1 LKEPGEDFMKRVTI
15 SDVAQL
21 ASVSKSTV
29 SQFLNNRFDYMAED
43 TKKRIEAAIKE
54 LGYRPN
60 IVARSLKQK
69 STSTIGVIV
78 ANILHTFSTQ
88 VIRAIEDIC
97 HLNDIHIIVCNAD
110 DDPKKE
116 KRYIDMLRA
125 KQLDGIIIFP
135 TGGNI
140 ELYREMV
147 EEQYPIV
154 FVDRRVQDVQIPS
167 VMLDNERAAEL
178 AVQHLI
184 EQGYVR
190 IGVITNVIRNVMP
203 RMERIEGYKKT
214 LQRNGIAVNEGFIKS
229 LAVDH
234 IQEGLEQMLQLDPP
248 IQAVLAGNDL
258 TMMEILKYA
267 KKHNLRIPADLAVVG
282 IDDLSF
288 ASFYEPALTVVAQ
301 PAGEIGKKAAELLL
315 SKIQK
320 KEPEEEQDVYRFEPT
335 LIVRN
340 SC

>member
-1 LKEPGEDFMKRVTI
+1 MKRVTI

-21 ASVSKSTV
+21 ANISKSTV

-78 ANILHTFSTQ
+78 ANILHAFSTQ

-110 DDPKKE
+110 DDPIKE

-135 TGGNI
+135 TGENI

-147 EEQYPIV
+147 EEKYPIV
-154 FVDRRVQDVQIPS
+154 FVDRLVPDVQIPS

-184 EQGYVR
+184 GQGYER

-267 KKHNLRIPADLAVVG
+267 KKHDVKIPADLAVVG

-315 SKIQK
+315 SRIQK